1 MELLY
6 LQFNPLFDKQN
17 KKKGNP
23 ITILDIPRLEPKIS
37 WQKLLEIPP
46 EAELTGFMHLRRYF

>member
-23 ITILDIPRLEPKIS
+23 ITILDILGSSLGIS
-37 WQKLLEIPP
+37 WQKLLEI
-46 EAELTGFMHLRRYF
+46 GN